1 MDVDQIIRSAAL
13 LFVLLNPFLLSVYLL
28 DMFRRL
34 EAKTFASVML
44 RGATISTAVFLLFG
58 WLGESIFRDVLQV
71 RFASFLVF
79 GGVIFLLV
87 GIRFVFQGPE
97 AVELL
102 RGEPQHIAASVAM
115 PFMIG
120 PGTINAS
127 ILAGYRLP
135 FPQAAIAIVSAV
147 VTTAVL
153 VILLK
158 HVYDWVKQRHE
169 GIVSRYVELCG
180 RISALIIGTF
190 AVEMIFLGIEQWMN
204 SNGTGS

>member
-1 MDVDQIIRSAAL
+1 MNVDGIIRSATL

-28 DMFRRL
+28 DAFRRL
-34 EAKTFASVML
+34 DAATFTAVML
-44 RGATISTAVFLLFG
+44 RGAAISTGVFLLFG
-58 WLGESIFRDVLQV
+58 WLGEDVFRDVLQV

-87 GIRFVFQGPE
+87 GVRFVFQGPQ

-102 RGEPQHIAASVAM
+102 RGEPEHVAGSVAM
-115 PFMIG
+115 PFMVG

-135 FPQAAIAIVSAV
+135 FPDAALAIVSAV
-147 VTTAVL
+147 LATAVI
-153 VILLK
+153 VIALK
-158 HVYDWVKQRHE
+158 RVYDWVKERNE
-169 GIVSRYVELCG
+169 RLVSRYVDLCG

-190 AVEMIFLGIEQWMN
+190 AVEMIFLGVEQWLQ
-204 SNGTGS
+204 SNGSPT